1 MGKVSDEDIQ
11 EIGYYFWNSGV
22 KDAKWE
28 VTSNENHRSASESVE
43 DVKHRDQN
51 SGIRI

>member
-11 EIGYYFWNSGV
+11 EIVGYYFWMLSGKSPV
-22 KDAKWE
+22 IK
-28 VTSNENHRSASESVE
+28 NHRSASESVE
-43 DVKHRDQN
+43 DVKYRDQN